1 MSTPAS
7 VSMSAEQLA
16 AVRGLLNDPAVS
28 ITLDGRGW
36 LRAITPVP
44 PIVVFGGLVVIPQ
57 TPREALLFDPFLPAR
72 VEPDGA
78 RLREAKRAARHARY
92 VAEARA
98 EHAAWRAEYR
108 ARREAE
114 GEVFPEEIDPI
125 QVERERAARRLRRR
139 DRRRGLEQDRAR
151 DRGDRPDPAEPEPRP
166 RIAPDDPPEAQFVG

>member
-7 VSMSAEQLA
+7 MTAEQLA
-16 AVRGLLNDPAVS
+16 AVRGMLNDPAIS

-78 RLREAKRAARHARY
+78 RLRETKRAARHARY

-98 EHAAWRAEYR
+98 EHAAWRQWYR
-108 ARREAE
+108 AKR
-114 GEVFPEEIDPI
+114 
-125 QVERERAARRLRRR
+125 EREE
-139 DRRRGLEQDRAR
+139 GLIFGEEMDV
-151 DRGDRPDPAEPEPRP
+151 ETPETPETLP
-166 RIAPDDPPEAQFVG
+166 PPNRIAPDDPPDEPEAVG